1 MRTRQVLV
9 LALISALGAAV
20 ALAPVAG
27 RAQSRTETLADIRQ
41 QLSVLYVEIQRLKR
55 ELNTTGA
62 PGSVPAGG
70 TTLERL
76 DAIEAQLQSLTGK
89 TEQLQ
94 FRVERIVEDGTNR
107 IGDLEFRLVEL
118 EGGDLSQLGE
128 TSTLGGDM
136 GDLPPAGGD
145 ERAGNDAAS
154 ELAVG
159 ESADFERARAA
170 LEAGE
175 YRAAADQFTG
185 FVDTYPGSPLEAEA
199 HLRRGQAYEG
209 LGENTRAARA
219 FLEAY
224 SGAPQGSVAAEA
236 LFNLGRSLG
245 KLEQTNE
252 ACVTL
257 NEVGV
262 RYPGAPEVAQ
272 ARAEMARLQCQ

>member
-20 ALAPVAG
+20 ALAPVTG
-27 RAQSRTETLADIRQ
+27 RTQSRNETLADIRQ

-55 ELNTTGA
+55 ELVTTGA
-62 PGSVPAGG
+62 PGAVPAGG
-70 TTLERL
+70 TTLDRL

-94 FRVERIVEDGTNR
+94 FRVERIVTDGTNR

-128 TSTLGGDM
+128 NSTLGGDV
-136 GDLPPAGGD
+136 GELPAAGGD
-145 ERAGNDAAS
+145 EQAGTEGAS

-170 LEAGE
+170 LDAGE
-175 YRAAADQFTG
+175 YGAAVDQFSG

-199 HLRRGQAYEG
+199 HLRRGQAHEG

-245 KLEQTNE
+245 KLEQINE

-257 NEVGV
+257 NEVAV
-262 RYPGAPEVAQ
+262 RYPSAPEVAE
-272 ARAEMARLQCQ
+272 ARAEMARLECP